1 MRDESEL
8 YCSRMITTPEA
19 VHIVTNHRFD
29 RREFLKRTG
38 MAFLGAGIAAG
49 TGRSQVPAD
58 ANFSFIAINDTHYK
72 DEKCA
77 EYFEAAFGWIK
88 ENLAFDFALIA
99 GDLTTAAALG
109 ELRAIKEL
117 TQLLGKPT
125 FSVMGNHDCPQSQ
138 DNWISV
144 FGADSV
150 NFRFDH
156 KGWTFLG
163 LDSCN
168 GAKSSDVS
176 VPSATVDWL
185 TSTLPDVPKERPLI
199 AFTHF
204 PFGEGV
210 TYRLVNADAVLA
222 LFADHNLK
230 HIFSGHFHGL
240 TERKSGD
247 IGLTTNRCLS
257 LSRGNHDGS
266 KEKGLFHCSVRGEQL
281 SYRFVEFKYEV

>member
-1 MRDESEL
+1 M
-8 YCSRMITTPEA
+8 TGT
-19 VHIVTNHRFD
+19 RFD
-29 RREFLKRTG
+29 RRQFLKRSG
-38 MAFLGAGIAAG
+38 LALLGAGIVAG
-49 TGRSQVPAD
+49 SGSTQVPAD
-58 ANFSFIAINDTHYK
+58 ADFSFIVMNDTHYK

-77 EYFEAAFGWIK
+77 AYFEGAFGWMK

-99 GDLTTAAALG
+99 GDLTTAAAPE
-109 ELRAIKEL
+109 ELRAMKEL

-125 FSVMGNHDCPQSQ
+125 LSVMGNHDCPQSQ
-138 DNWISV
+138 ENWISV
-144 FGADSV
+144 FGPDSV

-156 KGWTFLG
+156 QGWSVLG

-176 VPSATVDWL
+176 VPPATVDWL
-185 TSTLPDVPKERPLI
+185 RAALADIPQERPLI

-210 TYRLVNADAVLA
+210 TYRLVNADAVLG
-222 LFADHNLK
+222 LFTGHNLK

-240 TERKSGD
+240 TERKMGD

-257 LSRGNHDGS
+257 VSRGNHDGS
-266 KEKGLFHCSVRGEQL
+266 QEKGLFHCSARGEQL
-281 SYRFVEFKYEV
+281 SYEFVEFRYEA